1 MTKLSLTVNGRRV
14 AADID
19 PRTLLVDFL
28 RNDLRLTGTHV
39 GCDTSQCGACT
50 VHLDGRSVKACA
62 VLAASCEGAD
72 VVTIE
77 GLASG
82 TTLHPMQEAFREHH
96 ALQCGFCTPGMI
108 MAGVDIVNRHGASV
122 DESTIRKELE
132 GNICRCTGY
141 HNIVRAIETGAAT
154 MSSAQGGTK
163 IAAE

>member
-28 RNDLRLTGTHV
+28 RNDLRLTCTHV
-39 GCDTSQCGACT
+39 GCDPSQGGACT